1 MPVISEK
8 PEGGKSKS
16 RYHDFKFVIS
26 EKVRA
31 CFQMSEVPVLLA
43 NQIRAFHSDLPLILP
58 TPQSSAHTTPPIEL
72 SPVQPYLQLRP
83 CSADD
88 NSAWTR

>member
-43 NQIRAFHSDLPLILP
+43 N
-58 TPQSSAHTTPPIEL
+58 
-72 SPVQPYLQLRP
+72 
-83 CSADD
+83 
-88 NSAWTR
+88 